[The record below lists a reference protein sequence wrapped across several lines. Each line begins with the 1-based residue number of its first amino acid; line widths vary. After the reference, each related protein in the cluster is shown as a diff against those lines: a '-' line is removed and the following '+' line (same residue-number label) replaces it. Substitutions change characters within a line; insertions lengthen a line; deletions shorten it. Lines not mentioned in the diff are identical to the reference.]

1 MAELDEQV
9 MEGLVKK
16 LGLEKKEVE
25 EAHITFLD
33 KYPDGQMSRFGQFSA
48 INVKTYQITPPV
60 KNSSA
65 DLLLRRDGIWHGR
78 WNFKFSPP
86 MQCFKI

>member
-1 MAELDEQV
+1 MGKIQRKMAELDEQV

-33 KYPDGQMSRFGQFSA
+33 KYPEGQMSRFDQFSA
-48 INVKTYQITPPV
+48 T
-60 KNSSA
+60 
-65 DLLLRRDGIWHGR
+65 
-78 WNFKFSPP
+78 
-86 MQCFKI
+86 